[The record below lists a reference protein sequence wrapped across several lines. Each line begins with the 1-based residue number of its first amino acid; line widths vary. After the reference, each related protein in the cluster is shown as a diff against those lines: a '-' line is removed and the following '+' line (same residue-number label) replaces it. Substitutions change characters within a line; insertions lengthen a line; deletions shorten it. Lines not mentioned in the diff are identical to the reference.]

1 MAYRNDSNRKF
12 DEKLIFY
19 IELGQQTRVSF
30 EPMNF
35 KKLIFP
41 NWNFQSSIKNS
52 KTQVNLC
59 GSVFWLVSRSEFKFK
74 KSNIIVKIN
83 LYNLVLMYSPRPICT
98 KIFDRFQPCVRFSWS
113 LFNCFLHLLIFVWVD
128 HIILCK
134 IL

>member
-41 NWNFQSSIKNS
+41 N
-52 KTQVNLC
+52 
-59 GSVFWLVSRSEFKFK
+59 
-74 KSNIIVKIN
+74 
-83 LYNLVLMYSPRPICT
+83 
-98 KIFDRFQPCVRFSWS
+98 
-113 LFNCFLHLLIFVWVD
+113 
-128 HIILCK
+128 
-134 IL
+134 